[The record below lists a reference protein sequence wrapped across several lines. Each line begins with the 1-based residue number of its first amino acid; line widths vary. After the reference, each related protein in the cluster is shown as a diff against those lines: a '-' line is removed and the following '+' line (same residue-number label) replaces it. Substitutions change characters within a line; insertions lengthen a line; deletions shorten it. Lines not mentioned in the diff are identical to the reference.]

1 MKNSTLP
8 QDSRRV
14 QLELSAE
21 RLTELDRLMA
31 ECDIRTR
38 VELINTALNVL
49 EWAIEERKSG
59 RIIASVDEA
68 NMRYKELMIPA
79 FSAVRAAQRRAL
91 VAATAAG

>member
-1 MKNSTLP
+1 MKKTTLS
-8 QDSRRV
+8 QDNRRV

-21 RLTELDRLMA
+21 RIAELDHLMS

-38 VELINTALNVL
+38 VELINTALSVL

-79 FSAVRAAQRRAL
+79 FSAARAAQRRAM
-91 VAATAAG
+91 AAASG